1 MSATSSLS
9 TERDRSKIPPHY
21 TWDLGPVYSDF
32 EAWKAAKDQLLADVA
47 RIDAFRGTLAGSPAH
62 LLACLDLSSAI
73 GKAFSRLY
81 TYAQAHADI
90 DTRDATFLGY
100 QQEIGQIGADIGAR
114 TAFIEPEI
122 LRMGREAVEAFLA
135 AEPGLAVYRHPLN
148 DTLRRREHT
157 GTETEEK
164 IIAEAGLMAESSANI
179 FTIFS
184 NADFPFPDVTLH
196 DGSPV
201 HLDNAAFA
209 LYRTLAHRED
219 REKVFQA
226 HFSTLH
232 TYRRTFGVQLYSELR
247 KNLFYQ
253 RARNY
258 PSCLHGA
265 LHGGNIPA
273 DVYHTL
279 IQNVHTHLPVFHRY
293 LDLRRRLLGVE
304 ELHYYDL
311 YAPAAAGVELTYT
324 FEEARELILASL
336 APLGESYG
344 TVARRAFAERWMDVF
359 PSEGKISG
367 AYSNG
372 AVYDI
377 HPFILLNY
385 NGKYDDVSTV
395 THELGHT
402 MHSYLSNTRQA
413 YPTAR
418 YSIFVAEVASTFNE
432 ALLME
437 HMLAT
442 ITDDRIRL
450 SLLMNYLDGIK
461 ATLFRQVQFAEFEL
475 KIHEIAEAGQSL
487 TGDSLSALYLDLAR
501 AYYGHDRGVSVVDE
515 WVRAEWASI
524 PHFYYNF
531 YVYQY
536 ATSLTASAALAEM
549 VLAGDRSA
557 TARYLT
563 LLGAGGSDYPIE
575 LLRDAGVD
583 MTTSGPFTLMMR
595 KMERA
600 MDAVEK
606 IVTAKQ

>member
-1 MSATSSLS
+1 MPTPSSLS
-9 TERDRSKIPPHY
+9 TERDRSKIPARY
-21 TWDLGPVYSDF
+21 TWDLSAVYPDF
-32 EAWKAAKDQLLADVA
+32 DAWKTAKDQLLAGVS
-47 RIDAFRGTLAGSPAH
+47 RIDAFRGTLAGSPAQ
-62 LLACLDLSSAI
+62 LLACLDLSSTI
-73 GKAFSRLY
+73 GKTFSRLY

-90 DTRDATFLGY
+90 DTRNATFLDY
-100 QQEIGQIGADIGAR
+100 QQEIGQIGTDIGAR

-122 LRMGREAVEAFLA
+122 LRMGLETVEAFLA
-135 AEPGLAVYRHPLN
+135 AEPRLAIYRHPLH

-179 FTIFS
+179 YTIFS

-196 DGSPV
+196 DGSTV
-201 HLDNAAFA
+201 RLDHAAFA

-219 REKVFQA
+219 RQKVFDA

-232 TYRRTFGVQLYSELR
+232 GYRRTFGVQLYSELR

-258 PSCLHGA
+258 ASCLHST
-265 LHGGNIPA
+265 LHGSNIPA
-273 DVYHTL
+273 DVYQAL
-279 IQNVHTHLPVFHRY
+279 IRNVRAHLPVFHRY
-293 LDLRRRLLGVE
+293 LDLRKRLMGLE

-311 YAPAAAGVELTYT
+311 YAPAGAGVELTYS
-324 FEEARELILASL
+324 FEEAQEFILASL

-344 TVARRAFAERWMDVF
+344 AVARRSFSERWMDVF
-359 PSEGKISG
+359 PSDGKIGG

-372 AVYDI
+372 AVYEA

-402 MHSYLSNTRQA
+402 MHSYLSNARQP

-437 HMLAT
+437 HMLGT
-442 ITDDRIRL
+442 ITDNRIRL
-450 SLLMNYLDGIK
+450 SLLMNHLDGIR
-461 ATLFRQVQFAEFEL
+461 ATLFRQAQFAEFEL
-475 KIHEIAEAGQSL
+475 KIHETAESGQSL
-487 TGDSLSALYLDLAR
+487 TGDSFSAMYLDLAR
-501 AYYGHDRGVSVVDE
+501 AYYGHDRGVCVVDE
-515 WVRAEWASI
+515 WVQAEWASV

-549 VLAGDRSA
+549 VLAGDRNA

-575 LLRDAGVD
+575 LLRNAGVD

-600 MDAVEK
+600 MDAVQEIIDK
-606 IVTAKQ
+606 KQ

>member
-1 MSATSSLS
+1 MTTTSSFS
-9 TERDRSKIPPHY
+9 TERDRSKIPAHY
-21 TWDLGPVYSDF
+21 TWDLSTVYSDVD
-32 EAWKAAKDQLLADVA
+32 AWKVAKDQLLTEVA
-47 RIDAFRGTLAGSPAH
+47 RIDAFRGTLAGSPLQ

-73 GKAFSRLY
+73 GKSFSRLY

-90 DTRDATFLGY
+90 DTKNAAFLDY

-122 LRMGREAVEAFLA
+122 LRMGRETVEAFLR
-135 AEPGLAVYRHPLN
+135 AEPGLADYRHPLH
-148 DTLRRREHT
+148 DTLRRHEHT

-184 NADFPFPDVTLH
+184 NADFPFPEVTLH
-196 DGSPV
+196 DGSRV
-201 HLDNAAFA
+201 RLDNAAFA
-209 LYRTLAHRED
+209 LYRTLPHRED
-219 REKVFQA
+219 RERVFDA
-226 HFSTLH
+226 HFSALH
-232 TYRRTFGVQLYSELR
+232 AYRRTFGVQLYSELR

-258 PSCLHGA
+258 PSCLHSA
-265 LHGGNIPA
+265 LHGSNIPA
-273 DVYHTL
+273 DVYRTL
-279 IQNVHTHLPVFHRY
+279 IRNVRAQLPVFHRY
-293 LDLRRRLLGVE
+293 LDLRKRLLGVE

-311 YAPAAAGVELTYT
+311 YAPAASGVELTYS
-324 FEEARELILASL
+324 FEEAQELILASL

-344 TVARRAFAERWMDVF
+344 AVARRSFAERWMDVF

-372 AVYDI
+372 AVYEL

-385 NGKYDDVSTV
+385 NGTYDDVSTV

-402 MHSYLSNTRQA
+402 MHSYLSNARQP

-450 SLLMNYLDGIK
+450 SLLMNSLDGIR
-461 ATLFRQVQFAEFEL
+461 ATLFRQAQFAEFEL
-475 KIHEIAEAGQSL
+475 KINETAEAGQSL
-487 TGDSLSALYLDLAR
+487 TGDSFSALYLDLAR
-501 AYYGHDRGVSVVDE
+501 TYYGHDRGVCVVDE
-515 WVRAEWASI
+515 WVRAEWASV

-536 ATSLTASAALAEM
+536 ATSLTASAALAET

-575 LLRDAGVD
+575 LLRGAGVD

-600 MDAVEK
+600 MDAVEEILVK
-606 IVTAKQ
+606 KQ

>member
-1 MSATSSLS
+1 LL
-9 TERDRSKIPPHY
+9 TE
-21 TWDLGPVYSDF
+21 
-32 EAWKAAKDQLLADVA
+32 VA
-47 RIDAFRGTLAGSPAH
+47 RIDAFRGTLAGSPLQ

-73 GKAFSRLY
+73 GKSFSRLY

-90 DTRDATFLGY
+90 DTKNAAFLDY

-122 LRMGREAVEAFLA
+122 LRMGRETVEAFLR
-135 AEPGLAVYRHPLN
+135 AEPGLADYRHPLH
-148 DTLRRREHT
+148 DTLRRHEHT

-184 NADFPFPDVTLH
+184 NADFPFPEVTLH
-196 DGSPV
+196 DGSRV
-201 HLDNAAFA
+201 RLDNAAFA
-209 LYRTLAHRED
+209 LYRTLPHRED
-219 REKVFQA
+219 RERVFDA
-226 HFSTLH
+226 HFSALH
-232 TYRRTFGVQLYSELR
+232 AYRRTFGVQLYSELR

-258 PSCLHGA
+258 PSCLHSA
-265 LHGGNIPA
+265 LHGSNIPA
-273 DVYHTL
+273 DVYRTL
-279 IQNVHTHLPVFHRY
+279 IRNVRAQLPVFHRY
-293 LDLRRRLLGVE
+293 LDLRKRLLGVE

-311 YAPAAAGVELTYT
+311 YAPAASGVELTYS
-324 FEEARELILASL
+324 FEEAQELILASL

-344 TVARRAFAERWMDVF
+344 AVARRSFAERWMDVF

-372 AVYDI
+372 AVYEL

-385 NGKYDDVSTV
+385 NGTYDDVSTV

-402 MHSYLSNTRQA
+402 MHSYLSNARQP

-450 SLLMNYLDGIK
+450 SLLMNSLDGIR
-461 ATLFRQVQFAEFEL
+461 ATLFRQAQFAEFEL
-475 KIHEIAEAGQSL
+475 KINETAEAGQSL
-487 TGDSLSALYLDLAR
+487 TGDSFSALYLDLAR
-501 AYYGHDRGVSVVDE
+501 TYYGHDRGVCVVDE
-515 WVRAEWASI
+515 WVRAEWASV

-536 ATSLTASAALAEM
+536 ATSLTASAALAET

-575 LLRDAGVD
+575 LLRGAGVD

-600 MDAVEK
+600 MDAVEEILVK
-606 IVTAKQ
+606 KQ